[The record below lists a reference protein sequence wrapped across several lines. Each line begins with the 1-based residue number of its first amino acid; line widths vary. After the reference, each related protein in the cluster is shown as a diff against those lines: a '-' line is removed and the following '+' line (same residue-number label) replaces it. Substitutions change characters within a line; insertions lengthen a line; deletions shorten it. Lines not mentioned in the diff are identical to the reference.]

1 MLNCVFCNQPVS
13 PGAIKCPKCGAD
25 LFPADVARKADAA
38 SSATEGDILSML
50 EQGRKIDAIRMYREQ
65 TGAGLREAKDAVEAL
80 ERGGSLPKGPQAA
93 GGSAG
98 VRADLKA
105 DVWALV
111 QDGQKIQAIKF
122 YRERTGCG
130 LKQAKDAV
138 EAVAREH
145 GVAPNTAGCFGMILF
160 WLALSGALLGLIK

>member
-1 MLNCVFCNQPVS
+1 MPQVR
-13 PGAIKCPKCGAD
+13 AD
-25 LFPADVARKADAA
+25 LFPADVARKADVA
-38 SSATEGDILSML
+38 SPGTEGDILSML

-80 ERGGSLPKGPQAA
+80 ERGGKLPKSPQAA
-93 GGSAG
+93 GSAG

-138 EAVAREH
+138 EAVAHEH
-145 GVAPNTAGCFGMILF
+145 GVAPNTAGCFGMLLF
-160 WLALSGALLGLIK
+160 WLALSGVLLGLIG

>member
-1 MLNCVFCNQPVS
+1 MPTCVFCNQPVS
-13 PGAIKCPKCGAD
+13 AGATKCPKCGAD
-25 LFPADVARKADAA
+25 LFPADIARAADLA
-38 SSATEGDILSML
+38 SPATEGDVVSML
-50 EQGRKIDAIRMYREQ
+50 QQGRKIDAIRIYREQ

-80 ERGGSLPKGPQAA
+80 ERGENLPAAARAA
-93 GGSAG
+93 GSPG

-105 DVWALV
+105 DVWALL

-138 EAVAREH
+138 EAVGREH
-145 GVAPNTAGCFGMILF
+145 GVEPGTAGCLGVILF
-160 WLALSGALLGLIK
+160 CLALTGVLLGLVA

>member
-1 MLNCVFCNQPVS
+1 MLSCVFCNQPVS
-13 PGAIKCPKCGAD
+13 AGAKTCPKCGAD
-25 LFPADVARKADAA
+25 LFPADRARAADVA
-38 SSATEGDILSML
+38 SPGTEGDIVSML

-65 TGAGLREAKDAVEAL
+65 TGAGLREAKDAVESL
-80 ERGGSLPKGPQAA
+80 ERGENLPQGPRAA
-93 GGSAG
+93 GSAG

-111 QDGQKIQAIKF
+111 QDGQKIQAVKF

-145 GVAPNTAGCFGMILF
+145 GVVPRTAGCFGMILF
-160 WLALSGALLGLIK
+160 WLALSGVLIGLVA

>member
-1 MLNCVFCNQPVS
+1 MLKCVFCNQPVS
-13 PGAIKCPKCGAD
+13 PGSTKCPKCGAD
-25 LFPADVARKADAA
+25 LFPADVARQADVA
-38 SSATEGDILSML
+38 SPGTEGDIVSML

-65 TGAGLREAKDAVEAL
+65 TGAGLREAKDAVDAI
-80 ERGGSLPKGPQAA
+80 ERGENLPAA
-93 GGSAG
+93 ARATGSAG

-160 WLALSGALLGLIK
+160 WLALSGVLLGLVG

>member
-1 MLNCVFCNQPVS
+1 
-13 PGAIKCPKCGAD
+13 

-80 ERGGSLPKGPQAA
+80 ERGGSLPKGAPIA
-93 GGSAG
+93 GTAG

-105 DVWALV
+105 DIWALM

-145 GVAPNTAGCFGMILF
+145 GVAPNSAGCFGMILF
-160 WLALSGALLGLIK
+160 WLALSGVLLGLIK

>member
-1 MLNCVFCNQPVS
+1 M
-13 PGAIKCPKCGAD
+13 
-25 LFPADVARKADAA
+25 FPADVARRAEAA
-38 SSATEGDILSML
+38 SSGTEGDIISML

-80 ERGGSLPKGPQAA
+80 ERGENLPAA
-93 GGSAG
+93 ARPAGSAG

-105 DVWALV
+105 DVWALM

-145 GVAPNTAGCFGMILF
+145 GVAPKAAGCLGMILF
-160 WLALSGALLGLIK
+160 WLALSGVLMGLVAAA

>member
-1 MLNCVFCNQPVS
+1 MPNCVFCNQSVS
-13 PGAIKCPKCGAD
+13 SGSTKCPKCGAD
-25 LFPADVARKADAA
+25 LFPADVARPSDAA
-38 SSATEGDILSML
+38 SSATEGDIVSML

-65 TGAGLREAKDAVEAL
+65 TGAGLREAKNAVEAI
-80 ERGGSLPKGPQAA
+80 ERGENLPAAARAA
-93 GGSAG
+93 GTAG

-111 QDGQKIQAIKF
+111 QDGQYIPAIKF

-138 EAVAREH
+138 DAVAREH
-145 GVAPNTAGCFGMILF
+145 GVAPKAAGCFGMICS
-160 WLALSGALLGLIK
+160 WLGSRSSAGARR